1 MANMQVILLSGIHGV
16 GKVGETVR
24 VKAGFA
30 RNYLLPRKLALIATK
45 ANNELVGKQKAELE
59 AKSASEKAA
68 AEKVAAKFEKLTL
81 TLTRNASETGQ
92 LYGSVKARD
101 LAGELNAKGLDVE
114 ASQVLLT
121 DAIKA
126 VGEHTIRVALH
137 PEVVVKVP
145 VMVERQTAL

>member
-16 GKVGETVR
+16 GKVGETVK

-45 ANNELVGKQKAELE
+45 ANNEIVAKQKAELE
-59 AKSASEKAA
+59 AKSAADRAA
-68 AEKVAAKFEKLTL
+68 AEKVAAKFEALTL
-81 TLTRNASETGQ
+81 TLSRNASETGQ

-101 LAGELNAKGLDVE
+101 LATELAAKGLDVE

-121 DAIKA
+121 DAIKM
-126 VGEHTIRVALH
+126 VGDHSIRVALH
-137 PEVVVKVP
+137 PEVVIKVP
-145 VMVERQTAL
+145 VVVERTTAL

>member
-16 GKVGETVR
+16 GRVGETVR

-45 ANNELVGKQKAELE
+45 ANNEIVSKQKAELE
-59 AKSASEKAA
+59 AKSAASKAE
-68 AEKVAAKFEKLTL
+68 AEKVASKFEKLTL
-81 TLTRNASETGQ
+81 NLSRNASETGQ

-101 LAGELNAKGLDVE
+101 LATELAAKGLDVE

-126 VGEHTIRVALH
+126 VGDHSIRVALH
-137 PEVVVKVP
+137 PEVVIKVP
-145 VMVERQTAL
+145 VIVERTTSM